1 MFSGVGWEK
10 WFASVEDDG
19 GHPHPYAKEEADGV
33 HDGNESVA
41 ATCPEVR
48 SWRVHGVV
56 ERAMRADA
64 SSWDIGTFIKIER
77 ARWRES

>member
-1 MFSGVGWEK
+1 MKVKWDGFSGSERGTELNQGRMFSGVGREE

-19 GHPHPYAKEEADGV
+19 GHRHPNAKKEADGV

-48 SWRVHGVV
+48 S
-56 ERAMRADA
+56 
-64 SSWDIGTFIKIER
+64 
-77 ARWRES
+77 